1 MNDGD
6 WKDSVVHRA
15 IPGFIVQAGGYISEE
30 NGAFGSVPD
39 DPPII
44 NEYSD
49 LRPNA
54 CGTLSMAKL
63 GGQPDSATNEWF
75 VNLADNAQNLDFQNG
90 GFTSFARVLG
100 NGMEVFEAIASLP
113 QGTFGVS
120 VDGISRTFSNW
131 PLQQV
136 SANSPLPSE
145 LVIIKDIAPVAPMNF
160 ELVSNSRPEVAT
172 VVIDGNSLAITHGAE
187 TGQTTVTISATDLD
201 SARTEHSFTIT
212 TEESY
217 SSWSENLG
225 AGLPGKDD
233 DGGGL
238 INAQEFAFGS
248 NPSNGTDDNTRIPA
262 FVTITDGENAQGTLQ
277 FYHLQFAPELEIRIE
292 ATSDLKTW
300 QTIWS
305 SADGME
311 APAVINVLKEG
322 SFHKMTLSIPAAMA
336 DNRVLML
343 RSSIFLDLP

>member
-1 MNDGD
+1 M
-6 WKDSVVHRA
+6 
-15 IPGFIVQAGGYISEE
+15 
-30 NGAFGSVPD
+30 
-39 DPPII
+39 
-44 NEYSD
+44 
-49 LRPNA
+49 
-54 CGTLSMAKL
+54 
-63 GGQPDSATNEWF
+63 
-75 VNLADNAQNLDFQNG
+75 
-90 GFTSFARVLG
+90 
-100 NGMEVFEAIASLP
+100 
-113 QGTFGVS
+113 
-120 VDGISRTFSNW
+120 
-131 PLQQV
+131 
-136 SANSPLPSE
+136 
-145 LVIIKDIAPVAPMNF
+145 
-160 ELVSNSRPEVAT
+160 
-172 VVIDGNSLAITHGAE
+172 
-187 TGQTTVTISATDLD
+187 TISATDLD

-277 FYHLQFAPELEIRIE
+277 FYHRQFAPELEIRIE